1 MSRNGFSEVSTLRS
15 IGYWASDFWKQQ
27 DRFSKGRARLMSWLR
42 SVLLDFP
49 QYRDLFA
56 TRTHRPSFSQKRVRE
71 GFTVWASDLELAPLF
86 PELGEVKAT

>member
-1 MSRNGFSEVSTLRS
+1 MGSRKFRPYAA

-42 SVLLDFP
+42 TVLLDFP
-49 QYRDLFA
+49 QYRELLA
-56 TRTHRPSFSQKRVRE
+56 TALTDHLFSQKRVRE

>member
-1 MSRNGFSEVSTLRS
+1 MGSRKFRPYAA

-56 TRTHRPSFSQKRVRE
+56 TALTDHLLSEAGSRRLYSV
-71 GFTVWASDLELAPLF
+71 GF
-86 PELGEVKAT
+86 